1 MAKDIRVEFSNTEVI
16 NFTAC
21 PIFHT
26 STDFRLTD
34 DEMHILTEET
44 GGTRLGDGIYRGKAQ
59 ISNNHNVLDT
69 PGLERVQ
76 RFMLQTGQHF
86 VKNTLEI
93 ENEFYLTQTWFT
105 RNDKESAHHSH
116 THPNSILAM
125 VYYPQCESGD
135 MVLSVEKNNMFPHF
149 DFNWKIKRYNNYNA
163 KSWSIQVRT
172 GDVVMFPGYVAH
184 KTTPN
189 ESDLTRYALGANFFT
204 RGTFG
209 TYENTDLLELK

>member
-1 MAKDIRVEFSNTEVI
+1 MNDIRVEFSNTEIVS
-16 NFTAC
+16 FTAC
-21 PIFHT
+21 PIFHSGT
-26 STDFRLTD
+26 NFRLTD
-34 DEMHILTEET
+34 DELHILTNES
-44 GGTRLGDGIYRGKAQ
+44 GGTRLSDGPARQGVH
-59 ISNNHNVLDT
+59 ISENHTVLNT

-93 ENEFYLTQTWFT
+93 DNEFYLTQTWFT
-105 RNDKESAHHSH
+105 RNDKNSTHHPH

-135 MVLSVEKNNMFPHF
+135 IVLSVEQNNMFPHF
-149 DFNWKIKRYNNYNA
+149 DFNWKINRYNNFNA
-163 KSWSIQVRT
+163 KSWTFKVQT
-172 GDVVMFPGYVAH
+172 GDVIMFPGYVTH
-184 KTTPN
+184 LTTPN
-189 ESDLTRYALGANFFT
+189 ESDTPRYALGANFFT